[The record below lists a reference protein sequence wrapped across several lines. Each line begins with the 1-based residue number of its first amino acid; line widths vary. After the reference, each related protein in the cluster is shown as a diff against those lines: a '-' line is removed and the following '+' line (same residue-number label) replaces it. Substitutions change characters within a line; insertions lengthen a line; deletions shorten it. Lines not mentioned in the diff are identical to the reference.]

1 MHTAVAQDRNRAQL
15 ERDHYRR
22 RAQTR
27 INWPCWFTKHGHE
40 WHTHRECQ
48 PLAQSEPQVA
58 DMMCRFCAQAMC
70 WCQKLLHCV
79 NFFPEI
85 LRTSWR
91 WHSTNQDVYIA
102 LYSMNTALP
111 MLSHFAALAA
121 SDGLR
126 VGINWP
132 TWLRHIDVERVVP
145 ADLGR
150 SSRCVW

>member
-1 MHTAVAQDRNRAQL
+1 MNTALPIISHFTALAASNGLRVGINWPTWLPHVEVEHVACWLREQLAVWRDMHTAVAQDRNRAQL

-27 INWPCWFTKHGHE
+27 INWPCWFTKHGHA

-70 WCQKLLHCV
+70 WCQKFLHCV

-102 LYSMNTALP
+102 LY
-111 MLSHFAALAA
+111 
-121 SDGLR
+121 
-126 VGINWP
+126 
-132 TWLRHIDVERVVP
+132 
-145 ADLGR
+145 
-150 SSRCVW
+150 